1 MVSEK
6 KYVDP
11 EKEGEL
17 RVANWAQ
24 IKKKRKGNSLVAIST
39 HGLLAQTIF
48 QGEACSEL
56 LSLRLSSSSRNYAA
70 ISSSASSLTNQND
83 FILIN
88 RNSALWIDQTAR
100 TWSPRVHEDRP
111 IRDQERELLSI

>member
-39 HGLLAQTIF
+39 HGLLP
-48 QGEACSEL
+48 L
-56 LSLRLSSSSRNYAA
+56 
-70 ISSSASSLTNQND
+70 
-83 FILIN
+83 
-88 RNSALWIDQTAR
+88 
-100 TWSPRVHEDRP
+100 
-111 IRDQERELLSI
+111 